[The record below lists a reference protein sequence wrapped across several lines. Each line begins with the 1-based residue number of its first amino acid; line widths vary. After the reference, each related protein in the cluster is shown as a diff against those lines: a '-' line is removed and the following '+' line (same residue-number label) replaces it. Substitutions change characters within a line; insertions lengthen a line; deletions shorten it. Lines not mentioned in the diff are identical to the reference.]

1 MGEGAGPSMSVYA
14 RASLSIDDG
23 IPIFCGDS
31 DFRRNYDLIYRQV
44 FEQIEAGKDP
54 NEEAVRLEMERATV
68 DTIREH
74 ARGGKILDAGVAMG
88 RMLSQLP
95 DSFEKYGFDINIPCL
110 RQAKAHGIDVCC
122 AMVEDLPYAPE
133 SFDAVIM
140 SDFLEHVLDLNLT
153 VKNVL
158 ATLKPGGLLFVRTP
172 WREDLSIY
180 LRDDY
185 PFKYHHLRNF
195 DEHGYR
201 LLLEKIFPCKV
212 LEHRLIGHSICPE
225 RRKAMVP
232 FCGRATKY
240 SRVVSRALHD
250 RLIRLFYLPLK
261 IVVVAQKL

>member
-1 MGEGAGPSMSVYA
+1 MAAMEKLTAVYA
-14 RASLSIDDG
+14 RAPISVDGG
-23 IPIFCGDS
+23 IPIYCGES
-31 DFRRNYDLIYRQV
+31 AFRSNYDAIYEQV
-44 FEQIEAGKDP
+44 FEQIEAGQDP
-54 NEEAVRLEMERATV
+54 NEEAVRLEMERATI
-68 DTIREH
+68 DLIREY
-74 ARGGKILDAGVAMG
+74 AKGGRILDAGVAMG

-95 DSFEKYGFDINIPCL
+95 DSFEKYGFDINVPCL
-110 RQAKAHGIDVCC
+110 RLAQARGVDVCC
-122 AMVEDLPYAPE
+122 AMVEDLPYREGA
-133 SFDAVIM
+133 FDAVIM

-158 ATLKPGGLLFVRTP
+158 ATLRPGGLLFVRTP

-185 PFKYHHLRNF
+185 PFPYHHLRSF

-212 LEHRLIGHSICPE
+212 LEHRLIGYSVCPE
-225 RRKAMVP
+225 RRKWMVP

-240 SRVVSRALHD
+240 SRAVSQALHD

-261 IVVVAQKL
+261 IVLVAQKL